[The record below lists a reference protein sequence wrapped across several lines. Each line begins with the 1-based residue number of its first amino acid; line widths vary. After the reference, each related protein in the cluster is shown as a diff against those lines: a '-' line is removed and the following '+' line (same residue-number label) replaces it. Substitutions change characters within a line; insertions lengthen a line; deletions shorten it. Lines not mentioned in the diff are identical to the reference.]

1 MLKAKKYVDNF
12 TILPQTSFL
21 VLQDE
26 GGDRPVRRGGGRVR
40 DGGDQRGGAGQA
52 RQLPQEARQA
62 QAARQETGTTLIDES
77 FGNILVVLCILLSMQ
92 R

>member
-1 MLKAKKYVDNF
+1 MLSISTFYPKP
-12 TILPQTSFL
+12 LFL
-21 VLQDE
+21 LLQDE

-77 FGNILVVLCILLSMQ
+77 FQNTG
-92 R
+92 